1 MLPPQTPPAPDSPE
15 FSPLAIGEDLTP
27 LPEYKAAGTTE
38 IGFDGL
44 LAEPLRLREDLAS
57 GCGGQTWPAGM
68 VLGRH
73 MLRYHREDLG
83 EARILE
89 LGAGGGLVGLAVA
102 RGCKVGTNPLFVTDQ
117 LEMHALMEH
126 NIVLNNLE
134 GKVNAAILNWLVLSY
149 VPLVPCHGSR
159 CPSPRG
165 LASHNVVDL
174 HADMQLPAYLLRG
187 EPLPPVIVDLKP
199 NVILAADCV
208 YFEPAF
214 PLLLATLSDLL
225 TLCPE
230 ATTYFCFK
238 KRRRAD
244 MQFLKKAQKMF
255 KVTEIADEERPI
267 FSREGLFL
275 YTFQAST

>member
-1 MLPPQTPPAPDSPE
+1 MLPPQPSPAPDSPE

-27 LPEYKAAGTTE
+27 LPAYKAAGTTE

-102 RGCKVGTNPLFVTDQ
+102 RGCAVGKHPLLVTDQ
-117 LEMHALMEH
+117 LEMHSLMEH
-126 NIVLNNLE
+126 NIALNNLE
-134 GKVNAAILNWLVLSY
+134 GKVQAAILNW
-149 VPLVPCHGSR
+149 
-159 CPSPRG
+159 
-165 LASHNVVDL
+165 
-174 HADMQLPAYLLRG
+174 G
-187 EPLPPVIVDLKP
+187 EPLPPAVVALKP

-225 TLCPE
+225 ALCPE
-230 ATTYFCFK
+230 ATIYFCFK

-244 MQFLKKAQKMF
+244 MQFLKKAQKKF
-255 KVTEIADEERPI
+255 KVAEIADGERPV

-275 YTFQAST
+275 YTFQASP

>member
-1 MLPPQTPPAPDSPE
+1 MLPPQPPPAPDSPE
-15 FSPLAIGEDLTP
+15 FSPLAIGEDLSP
-27 LPEYKAAGTTE
+27 LPAYKAAGTME
-38 IGFDGL
+38 VGFEGM

-73 MLRYHREDLG
+73 MLRYHRDDLG
-83 EARILE
+83 QARILE

-102 RGCKVGTNPLFVTDQ
+102 LGCAVGKSPLFVTDQ
-117 LEMHALMEH
+117 LEMHSLMEH
-126 NIVLNNLE
+126 NIALNNLE
-134 GKVNAAILNWLVLSY
+134 GKVQAAILNW
-149 VPLVPCHGSR
+149 
-159 CPSPRG
+159 
-165 LASHNVVDL
+165 
-174 HADMQLPAYLLRG
+174 G
-187 EPLPPVIVDLKP
+187 EPLPPAVVALKP

-230 ATTYFCFK
+230 ATIYFCFK

-244 MQFLKKAQKMF
+244 MHFLKKAQKKF
-255 KVTEIADEERPI
+255 RVVEIPDEERPV

-275 YTFQAST
+275 YTFQAA